1 MFVPLMFGDLKF
13 GVDALAFNSL
23 KKTFGATLASQARL
37 GGQPSLQFTGRPSRK
52 VTLSGTLFPTRLLAE
67 PETAAGAAK
76 IVGRADLET
85 LRGLAESGESRW
97 LVSGNGEVFG
107 KFAAESLSED
117 ETVWLEEGTPLR
129 VAFTLSLAEDLSEP
143 GDANEASLSVLEL
156 NASAREARAKSF
168 AETWKKYEN
177 EKTAQTVESLYAET
191 PTAGKWYRT
200 RQGDVLCALCAQAYP
215 GAAEGDAL
223 ARVLSEN
230 AALADTPQPFD
241 SGTEIFFP
249 AEANTQS
256 TLTTSL
262 FESTFLSRL
271 L

>member
-117 ETVWLEEGTPLR
+117 ETVWLEDGTPLR

-143 GDANEASLSVLEL
+143 GDANEASLPCLS
-156 NASAREARAKSF
+156 STRRRAKSF

-215 GAAEGDAL
+215 GAAK
-223 ARVLSEN
+223 
-230 AALADTPQPFD
+230 TPRWR
-241 SGTEIFFP
+241 TH
-249 AEANTQS
+249 
-256 TLTTSL
+256 LK
-262 FESTFLSRL
+262 
-271 L
+271 

>member
-23 KKTFGATLASQARL
+23 KKS
-37 GGQPSLQFTGRPSRK
+37 
-52 VTLSGTLFPTRLLAE
+52 
-67 PETAAGAAK
+67 AAK

-107 KFAAESLSED
+107 KFAVESLSED

-129 VAFTLSLAEDLSEP
+129 VAFTLSLVEDLAEP
-143 GDANEASLSVLEL
+143 GEENESSLSVLEL
-156 NASAREARAKSF
+156 NAQAREARAKSF

-177 EKTAQTVESLYAET
+177 EKTAQTVESVYAET
-191 PTAGKWYRT
+191 PTA
-200 RQGDVLCALCAQAYP
+200 LCALCAQAYP

>member
-1 MFVPLMFGDLKF
+1 M
-13 GVDALAFNSL
+13 
-23 KKTFGATLASQARL
+23 
-37 GGQPSLQFTGRPSRK
+37 
-52 VTLSGTLFPTRLLAE
+52 
-67 PETAAGAAK
+67 
-76 IVGRADLET
+76 
-85 LRGLAESGESRW
+85 
-97 LVSGNGEVFG
+97 SGNGEVFG

-129 VAFTLSLAEDLSEP
+129 VAFTLSLVEDLSEP

-177 EKTAQTVESLYAET
+177 EKTAQTAESLYAET

-200 RQGDVLCALCAQAYP
+200 KQGDVLCALCAQAYP

-230 AALADTPQPFD
+230 AALADTLKV
-241 SGTEIFFP
+241 EI
-249 AEANTQS
+249 
-256 TLTTSL
+256 L
-262 FESTFLSRL
+262 
-271 L
+271 

>member
-76 IVGRADLET
+76 IVGRGDLEN
-85 LRGLAESGESRW
+85 LRGLVESGESRW

-177 EKTAQTVESLYAET
+177 EKTAQNAESLYAET

-215 GAAEGDAL
+215 GAAEG
-223 ARVLSEN
+223 
-230 AALADTPQPFD
+230 AALADTLKV
-241 SGTEIFFP
+241 EI
-249 AEANTQS
+249 
-256 TLTTSL
+256 L
-262 FESTFLSRL
+262 
-271 L
+271 

>member
-23 KKTFGATLASQARL
+23 KKI
-37 GGQPSLQFTGRPSRK
+37 
-52 VTLSGTLFPTRLLAE
+52 PTRLLAE

-76 IVGRADLET
+76 IVGRGDLEN
-85 LRGLAESGESRW
+85 LRGLVESGESRW

-129 VAFTLSLAEDLSEP
+129 VAFTLSLAEDLAEP

-177 EKTAQTVESLYAET
+177 EKTAQTVESVYAET
-191 PTAGKWYRT
+191 PTARALRALRAGLPGRGGGRRAGARAQRKR
-200 RQGDVLCALCAQAYP
+200 GAGGCA
-215 GAAEGDAL
+215 
-223 ARVLSEN
+223 
-230 AALADTPQPFD
+230 
-241 SGTEIFFP
+241 
-249 AEANTQS
+249 
-256 TLTTSL
+256 
-262 FESTFLSRL
+262 
-271 L
+271 

>member
-85 LRGLAESGESRW
+85 LRGLVESGESRW

-129 VAFTLSLAEDLSEP
+129 VAFTLSLVEDLSEP
-143 GDANEASLSVLEL
+143 GDANEASLPVLEL

-177 EKTAQTVESLYAET
+177 EKTAQTAESLYAET

-200 RQGDVLCALCAQAYP
+200 KHGDVLCALCAQAYP

-230 AALADTPQPFD
+230 AALEETDLQ
-241 SGTEIFFP
+241 E
-249 AEANTQS
+249 
-256 TLTTSL
+256 
-262 FESTFLSRL
+262 
-271 L
+271 

>member
-1 MFVPLMFGDLKF
+1 MFGPLMFGDLKF

-76 IVGRADLET
+76 IVGRGDLEN
-85 LRGLAESGESRW
+85 LRGLVESGESRW

-177 EKTAQTVESLYAET
+177 EKTAQTAESLYAET
-191 PTAGKWYRT
+191 PTAGKGDRT
-200 RQGDVLCALCAQAYP
+200 RQGGVLGARCAQADP
-215 GAAEGDAL
+215 GAAEG
-223 ARVLSEN
+223 
-230 AALADTPQPFD
+230 AALADTLKV
-241 SGTEIFFP
+241 EI
-249 AEANTQS
+249 
-256 TLTTSL
+256 L
-262 FESTFLSRL
+262 
-271 L
+271 